1 MSEQNHFL
9 STAQLSDSDD
19 LVLIFQSQLMVRDA
33 SFLWK
38 RQDISIKEVVA
49 ETVECIL
56 IEHYDES
63 AIIVVNLRQDI
74 SSSLQAELSPLRSLL
89 LSLNQNEFALAAK
102 AFQLIDWCSTH
113 KFCGTCGCATKTH
126 AAERALVCVNCS
138 KHYFPRINPCV
149 IVLVVKDRQMLLA
162 RTSRIKSS
170 FYSCLAGFIEIG
182 ETPEE
187 TVKREV
193 KEEVNI
199 EVANIRYI
207 KSQSWPFP
215 SQLML
220 GFLADYHSGDIIPE
234 PTEIAEANW
243 YDIDSLPTVP
253 SARIS
258 VAGELIEH
266 FVAKVKSAETSQ
278 L

>member
-1 MSEQNHFL
+1 MPEQNHFL
-9 STAQLSDSDD
+9 STAQLSDSDN
-19 LVLIFQSQLMVRDA
+19 LILIFQSQLMVRSE

-38 RQDISIKEVVA
+38 RQHIKELLTETA
-49 ETVECIL
+49 ECVL
-56 IEHYDES
+56 IGYYDES
-63 AIIVVNLRQDI
+63 ALIAVNLRQDI
-74 SSSLQAELSPLRSLL
+74 SLSLQAEPSPLRSLL
-89 LSLNQNEFALAAK
+89 LSLNQNEFALAGRAC
-102 AFQLIDWCSTH
+102 QLMDWYNTH

-126 AAERALVCVNCS
+126 AAERALVCVHCS

-149 IVLVVKDRQMLLA
+149 IVLVVKDKQILLA
-162 RTSRIKSS
+162 RSSRTKSN
-170 FYSCLAGFIEIG
+170 FHSCLAGFIEIG
-182 ETPEE
+182 ETAEE
-187 TVKREV
+187 TVRREV

-199 EVANIRYI
+199 EVTNIRYI

-220 GFLADYHSGDIIPE
+220 GFLADYYSGDIIPE

-243 YDIDSLPTVP
+243 YDIDSLPIVP

-266 FVAKVKSAETSQ
+266 LVAKVKSGKIS
-278 L
+278 